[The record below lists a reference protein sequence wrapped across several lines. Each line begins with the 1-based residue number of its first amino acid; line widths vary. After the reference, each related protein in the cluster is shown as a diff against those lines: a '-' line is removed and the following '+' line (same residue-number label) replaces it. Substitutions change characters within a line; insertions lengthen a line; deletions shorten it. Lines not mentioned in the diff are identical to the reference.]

1 MDLST
6 YMEKVKDAKCLVV
19 GDIILDK
26 YISGSVKRIS
36 PEAPIPVV
44 QIEKEWRVLGGA
56 ANVACNIAGCKAG
69 TILCGVLGQDSHG
82 DEVLQELEKKQIAF
96 YGIRTKERMTTTKT
110 RVVGPNQQIVR
121 LDEEMAGPI
130 PEQEEETLF
139 EQIMECL
146 PEVNV
151 VVISDYNKGACTE
164 SICSRLIQE
173 AGKRNVFVLVDPKAT
188 DWAKYS
194 HAGLITPNFK
204 EYCEALGNEVENE
217 EQAILQDGRQIL
229 DKYCLGGIL
238 VTRSQHGMT
247 FLNQDLQSF
256 SIATKAQEVYDVSGA
271 GDTVIAVIAAF
282 LSAGYPLEHAI
293 KISNYAAAISVSK
306 KGTYVVSINEIINL
320 LEETSMDS
328 ASKIVSW
335 EELEHIVRHW
345 KKNGEKVI
353 FTNGCFDILHRGHV
367 TYLNAARRRGN
378 HLIVGLNTDRSV
390 KALKGPSRPINNQE
404 DRALVLSSLECVDK
418 VILFDEDTPYNL
430 IQRIR
435 PDELVKGGDYKA
447 DEVVGGEFAG
457 KVVIIPA
464 VNGYSTT
471 GLIHKKMP
479 DGSNL

>member
-1 MDLST
+1 
-6 YMEKVKDAKCLVV
+6 
-19 GDIILDK
+19 
-26 YISGSVKRIS
+26 
-36 PEAPIPVV
+36 
-44 QIEKEWRVLGGA
+44 
-56 ANVACNIAGCKAG
+56 
-69 TILCGVLGQDSHG
+69 
-82 DEVLQELEKKQIAF
+82 
-96 YGIRTKERMTTTKT
+96 
-110 RVVGPNQQIVR
+110 
-121 LDEEMAGPI
+121 
-130 PEQEEETLF
+130 
-139 EQIMECL
+139 
-146 PEVNV
+146 
-151 VVISDYNKGACTE
+151 
-164 SICSRLIQE
+164 
-173 AGKRNVFVLVDPKAT
+173 
-188 DWAKYS
+188 
-194 HAGLITPNFK
+194 
-204 EYCEALGNEVENE
+204 
-217 EQAILQDGRQIL
+217 
-229 DKYCLGGIL
+229 
-238 VTRSQHGMT
+238 MT

-306 KGTYVVSINEIINL
+306 KGTYVVSINEIIDF

-404 DRALVLSSLECVDK
+404 DRALVLSSLGCVDK
-418 VILFDEDTPYNL
+418 VVLFDEDTPYNL

-435 PDELVKGGDYKA
+435 PDELIKGGDYKA
-447 DEVVGGEFAG
+447 DEVVGGEFAS